1 MIDIFVSYAQED
13 RLKAKA
19 IVELFSTIGWNTW
32 WDRHIAGGGKWSPE
46 ILEKVNEAKCVVVLW
61 SRDSISKEW
70 VIKEAEVGVE
80 NNTLVPVLLQ
90 PASIETP
97 TPEIQAIRLSTWTG
111 DRSAELRPL
120 LDAVAKKL
128 RVDPPHDSENNQVQ
142 LAAERSARA
151 IGRVEVAQVVF
162 DYCAVAFT
170 HEVLRR
176 GGHRFS
182 EKESQAKRDAYDDL
196 QAVLA
201 PEGGDLN
208 KDDLHE
214 LMGRFMNVLLPEE
227 N

>member
-1 MIDIFVSYAQED
+1 MVDVFVSYAQED
-13 RLKAKA
+13 RLKATA
-19 IVELFSTIGWNTW
+19 IVELFSTVGWTTW
-32 WDRHIAGGGKWSPE
+32 WDRNIAGGEEWSPE
-46 ILEKVNEAKCVVVLW
+46 ILEKVNEAKSVVVLW
-61 SRDSISKEW
+61 SRDSTKKEW
-70 VIKEAEVGVE
+70 VIREAQVGVE

-97 TPEIQAIRLSTWTG
+97 TPEIQAVRLATWTG
-111 DRSAELRPL
+111 DRPDELRPL
-120 LDAVAKKL
+120 LDAVASKL
-128 RVDPPHDSENNQVQ
+128 GVSSPLTSESDEVRF
-142 LAAERSARA
+142 AADRTARA

-182 EKESQAKRDAYDDL
+182 QEEFQAKRDAYDDL
-196 QAVLA
+196 QAALA
-201 PEGGDLN
+201 PEGGKLN

-227 N
+227 D